1 MYEIAGVHHIALGV
15 KNLEIMRSFY
25 KDILGFNIIEAP
37 ALPNDIMSGIM
48 RGVTP
53 EFKVDMLSQDEDGI
67 IIEFIHMITP
77 YPRAIRQDSRY
88 GDIGA
93 NKITIAV
100 SDVNDIYNVL
110 KDKVELFSGP
120 GSVEIPGFGSYNFVY
135 FKDPE
140 GNIIELVSGTK
151 LPVNNK
157 FGGVRWV
164 GISVTDL
171 ERSVSFYRKYAGF
184 DTRFIEPHE
193 NFTGLVDEVCGSEQ
207 TRVRSCILS
216 SSKGGGMV
224 ELFEVMEPRGR
235 SIPSYTSWGD
245 FGYLHTAM
253 LCRNIAGIVDH
264 LEKEGIEFFIKL
276 QHVPGE
282 EGTVFSYVRDPDGI
296 PLEFLCF
303 GETD

>member
-1 MYEIAGVHHIALGV
+1 MHKIAGVHHVAIGV
-15 KNLEIMRSFY
+15 ESLEIMKSFY
-25 KDILGFNIIEAP
+25 KDILGFNIFEPPAAP
-37 ALPNDIMSGIM
+37 HDIMSGIM

-53 EFKVDMLSQDEDGI
+53 EFTVGMLSHDEGEI

-77 YPRAIRQDSRY
+77 FPRAIRQDSRY

-100 SDVNDIYNVL
+100 SDVNDLCHDL
-110 KDKVELFSGP
+110 KDKIDLFSGP
-120 GSVEIPGFGSYNFVY
+120 NSVELPGFGSYNFVY
-135 FKDPE
+135 LKDPE
-140 GNIIELVSGTK
+140 GNIIELVSGAK
-151 LPVNNK
+151 LRVNNK

-171 ERSVSFYRKYAGF
+171 ERSIYFYKKYAGF
-184 DTRFIEPHE
+184 DTVFVEPHE
-193 NFTGLVDEVCGSEQ
+193 NFSGLVNEVYGSEQ

-224 ELFEVMEPRGR
+224 ELFEVIEPRGR
-235 SIPSYTSWGD
+235 SIPFYTSWGD
-245 FGYLHTAM
+245 FGYMHTAM
-253 LCRNIAGIVDH
+253 ICRNLAEIVDNFG
-264 LEKEGIEFFIKL
+264 KEGIEFFIKL

-282 EGTVFSYVRDPDGI
+282 KGTSFSYVRDPDGI

>member
-53 EFKVDMLSQDEDGI
+53 EFAVGMLSHEEGSI
-67 IIEFIHMITP
+67 IIELIHMITP
-77 YPRAIRQDSRY
+77 VPRAIRQDSRY

-93 NKITIAV
+93 NKITVAV
-100 SDVNDIYNVL
+100 SDVNDVCRDL
-110 KDKVELFSGP
+110 KDNVNFVSSPRSVELP
-120 GSVEIPGFGSYNFVY
+120 GYGSYDFVY
-135 FKDPE
+135 SKDPE
-140 GNIIELVSGTK
+140 GNLIELVSGTK
-151 LPVNNK
+151 LPVNNQ
-157 FGGVRWV
+157 FGGVCWV

-171 ERSVSFYRKYAGF
+171 ERSVSFYQKYAGF

-207 TRVRSCILS
+207 TRVRSCIIS
-216 SSKGGGMV
+216 SGKGGGMV
-224 ELFEVMEPRGR
+224 ELYEVLEPRGR

-253 LCRNIAGIVDH
+253 LCRNIAEIVDN
-264 LEKEGIEFFIKL
+264 LEKDGIEFFIKL

-303 GETD
+303 GDTD